1 MIKVGNKAPAF
12 TLPNGNGD
20 KVKTMAYELARNVIA
35 ELPQDRLETDE

>member
-20 KVKTMAYELARNVIA
+20 KVKLSEEKGL
-35 ELPQDRLETDE
+35 L